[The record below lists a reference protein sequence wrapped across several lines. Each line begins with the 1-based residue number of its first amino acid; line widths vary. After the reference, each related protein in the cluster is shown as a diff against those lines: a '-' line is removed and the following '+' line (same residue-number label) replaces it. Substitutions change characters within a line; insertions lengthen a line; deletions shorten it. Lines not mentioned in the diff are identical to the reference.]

1 MSNKLWVGSLPAG
14 TEGAELEEVFA
25 KFGRIRK
32 VWVARNPPGF
42 AFVEVRAAGEGR
54 GARRC
59 GASGACCCVAARCE
73 KASKESESPSHL
85 FIPPSAQFEDRA
97 AADDAVAKGGG
108 AERGWVS
115 AAC

>member
-42 AFVEVRAAGEGR
+42 AFVEV
-54 GARRC
+54 C
-59 GASGACCCVAARCE
+59 
-73 KASKESESPSHL
+73 
-85 FIPPSAQFEDRA
+85 
-97 AADDAVAKGGG
+97 GGG
-108 AERGWVS
+108 RPRRASLRRFASRKGIKGT
-115 AAC
+115 